1 MARTKVDEVVTEASV
16 VATTA
21 TEEDG
26 GVLGVEGVTD
36 TADDEGLHTALVC
49 TGVCILRV
57 SSLPASVYLI
67 DTLANGKA

>member
-26 GVLGVEGVTD
+26 GVLGVEGVSD
-36 TADDEGLHTALVC
+36 TPDDEGLHTLLVYS
-49 TGVCILRV
+49 GVCILRV

-67 DTLANGKA
+67 GRLANGIA